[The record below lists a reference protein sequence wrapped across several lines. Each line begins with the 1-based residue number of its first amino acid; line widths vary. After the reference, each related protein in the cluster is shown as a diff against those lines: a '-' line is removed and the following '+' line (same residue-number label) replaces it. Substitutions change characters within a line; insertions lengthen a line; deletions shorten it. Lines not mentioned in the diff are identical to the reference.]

1 MKKFLLSL
9 AVIAAGAL
17 SLGAQEPATLTV
29 ADGTL
34 TSSSVPLNMMY
45 WDSEGTTTQVIY
57 NESMVEDMIGGTI
70 SSIKFYTSGTF
81 TAVPDAQCQIS
92 MGTTTQNAYETA
104 SAITGLTVVKSVYE
118 SAESGATEVEIVFD
132 TPFVYNGGNLVFECL
147 VTTAAGW
154 KSNSFVGANQE
165 AKISMSRTS
174 TYNFMPKTT
183 FTYAPAP
190 LADYAAWVSTDK
202 LEFGKTTL
210 DTEKVMNVTLK
221 NKGAN
226 AFTPA
231 ISGLE
236 APFSTTYVAAELASK
251 ETVEIPVK
259 FAPTEFGEYT
269 GTMTI
274 DCGEAGTFTVA
285 LSGNCPNEFEL
296 TVCEGENQCQIA
308 PIHGY
313 YGDTQGAMVQ
323 MLYPAN
329 MLTDLVGKKITALR
343 FYAAQAINMSSMPTY
358 ELSLAPTE
366 ETAFNCETAI
376 SVPDNLVT
384 DLTKVATLQL
394 VNGSTEIEFVFD
406 TPYIYEGG
414 NLAIQTYNAIK
425 AGWQR
430 TYFYGVAQEAITA
443 YSQWGASGSNEHAEF
458 LPKMTVVYTS
468 VEEQPVEPEM
478 NEFYVVGSF
487 NDWNQTE
494 EGGRIELVAN
504 EEETEFTG
512 NVELQAGAEFK
523 VITFDEDGEPIWFG
537 GLDENQV
544 GFFLINK
551 DMLNIDI
558 DLINGAN
565 FRVEEGGVYTIT
577 VKGAET
583 TGEKGLTAPIVM
595 NVSKVA
601 TAISTIAT
609 DSKVDNNWYN
619 IQGQKLNGKPSVPGI
634 YINAGKKVVIK

>member
-323 MLYPAN
+323 MLYPAD

-394 VNGSTEIEFVFD
+394 VNGATEIEFVFD

-414 NLAIQTYNAIK
+414 NLAVQTYNAIK
-425 AGWQR
+425 GGWQR

-443 YSQWGASGSNEHAEF
+443 YS
-458 LPKMTVVYTS
+458 
-468 VEEQPVEPEM
+468 
-478 NEFYVVGSF
+478 FYVVGTF
-487 NDWNQTE
+487 NGWDQTE

-504 EEETEFTG
+504 DDETEFTG
-512 NVELQAGAEFK
+512 NVELEAGAEFK
-523 VITFDEDGEPIWFG
+523 VITFDEEGEPIWFG

-544 GFFLINK
+544 GFFLINN

-558 DLINGAN
+558 NLINGAN

-619 IQGQKLNGKPSVPGI
+619 IQGQKLNGMPSVPGI